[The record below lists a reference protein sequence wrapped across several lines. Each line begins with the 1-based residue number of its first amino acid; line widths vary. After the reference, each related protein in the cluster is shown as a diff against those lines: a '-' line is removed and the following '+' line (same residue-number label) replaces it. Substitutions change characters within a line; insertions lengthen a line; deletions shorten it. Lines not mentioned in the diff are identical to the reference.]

1 MFIAALLIAAKK
13 QSQPGRPSMDNGHMV
28 QMDEFYSD
36 IRNKMMSF
44 AEKCME
50 IEIPLSGMRQTLK
63 DIFHIFSR

>member
-1 MFIAALLIAAKK
+1 
-13 QSQPGRPSMDNGHMV
+13 MV